1 MEWREERGPDH
12 HHVQESLLWA
22 LGSSSLSHLL
32 QGVFSLGK
40 MPCCFSLYMLG
51 AFFALE
57 IEGTEIGGL

>member
-1 MEWREERGPDH
+1 METGRNAW
-12 HHVQESLLWA
+12 VQMNFSRA
-22 LGSSSLSHLL
+22 PPASHPL

-40 MPCCFSLYMLG
+40 MPCWLSLYMLG